1 MIPFF
6 LFSFSEL
13 IQFFFGFPKNPKH
26 ISYKIIKSSGKCF
39 SFFFG
44 FLFFIIRFCFSYCF
58 FLEGIYHF
66 DISISDERVKPHSS
80 ATGYPKKKKR
90 ERLTLNGIGR
100 SP

>member
-80 ATGYPKKKKR
+80 ATGYPKKKN
-90 ERLTLNGIGR
+90 ENG
-100 SP
+100 